1 MITQQKYTKLDFAV
15 EENPNLGV
23 RKSMEDYTIAEP
35 DLFGDSKYA
44 FFCVFDGHGGNSVAK
59 YMKEN
64 YLKLLKTRLDFYRN
78 AYSIVNILR
87 MTIDNIEKQLQM
99 IGGRD
104 CGSTFCGLLFDLQN
118 KRVYSINI
126 GDSKALKLS
135 LDKNCKSS
143 SRYLT
148 IEHKASNVD
157 EIRRVE
163 KQGGCILNG
172 RLAGNLLVTRSLG
185 DFDFKK
191 YGLVSTPDVEEIDLE
206 ENQTYIIASDGIWD
220 VLEIAHVEKYTNE
233 LSAGNLRT
241 VAKKLSLEAV
251 KLGSTDNI
259 SLILIKT

>member
-1 MITQQKYTKLDFAV
+1 
-15 EENPNLGV
+15 
-23 RKSMEDYTIAEP
+23 MEDYTIVEP
-35 DLFGDSKYA
+35 DLFGDSKFA
-44 FFCVFDGHGGNSVAK
+44 FFGVLDGHGGNSVAK

-64 YLKLLKTRLDFYRN
+64 YVKLLKTRLDFYRN
-78 AYSIVNILR
+78 AYTIGNILK

-104 CGSTFCGLLFDLQN
+104 CGSTFCALLFDLRN
-118 KRVYSINI
+118 KRIWSVNI

-135 LDKNCKSS
+135 LDKTRKTP
-143 SRYLT
+143 SRFLT
-148 IEHKASNVD
+148 IEHKASNAD
-157 EIRRVE
+157 EVKRVE

-206 ENQTYIIASDGIWD
+206 ENQLYVIASDGIWD
-220 VLEIAHVEKYTNE
+220 VLDITHFEKQVNE
-233 LSAGNLRT
+233 ANNGDLKS
-241 VAKKLSLEAV
+241 VARRVCGQAV

-259 SLILIKT
+259 SLILIRT